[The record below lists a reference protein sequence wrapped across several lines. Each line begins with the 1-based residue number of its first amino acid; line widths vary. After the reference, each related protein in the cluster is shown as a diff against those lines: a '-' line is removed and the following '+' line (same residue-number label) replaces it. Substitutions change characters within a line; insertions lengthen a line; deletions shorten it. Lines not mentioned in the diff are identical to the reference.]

1 MVLLNLDVKIAYMDN
16 LPVKGVFLPDLNT
29 IFINSNLEEHQQEF
43 VLKHELLH
51 CIEHRHQA
59 GLYTATQAERLKMEA
74 EANTFMLKEILN
86 EYSLKTGVDVQDI
99 NPVRFLEMQGLSLNL
114 EPKLRKILKENI

>member
-1 MVLLNLDVKIAYMDN
+1 MNLDVKIIYVDD
-16 LPVKGVFLPDLNT
+16 LPVQGVFLPDFNI
-29 IFINSNLEEHQQEF
+29 IFINSDLDEHQQEF

-51 CIEHRHQA
+51 CIEHKHQA

-86 EYSLKTGVDVQDI
+86 EYSLKTGVDMRDI
-99 NPVRFLEMQGLSLNL
+99 NPVRFLEMQGLSLNF
-114 EPKLRKILKENI
+114 EPKLRKILKESI

>member
-1 MVLLNLDVKIAYMDN
+1 MNLDVKIIYVDD
-16 LPVKGVFLPDLNT
+16 LPVQGVFLPDFNI
-29 IFINSNLEEHQQEF
+29 IFINSDLDEHQQEF

-51 CIEHRHQA
+51 CIEHKHQA

-86 EYSLKTGVDVQDI
+86 EYILTECVDIQDI
-99 NPVRFLEMQGLSLNL
+99 NPVCFLENQGLSLNL

>member
-1 MVLLNLDVKIAYMDN
+1 MNLDVKIAYMDN

-51 CIEHRHQA
+51 CIEHRHQT
-59 GLYTATQAERLKMEA
+59 GLYTATQ
-74 EANTFMLKEILN
+74 
-86 EYSLKTGVDVQDI
+86 
-99 NPVRFLEMQGLSLNL
+99 GLSLNF
-114 EPKLRKILKENI
+114 ESKVKRILKESI

>member
-1 MVLLNLDVKIAYMDN
+1 MNLDVKIIYVDD
-16 LPVKGVFLPDLNT
+16 LPVQGVFLPDFNI
-29 IFINSNLEEHQQEF
+29 IFINSDLDEHQQEF

-51 CIEHRHQA
+51 CIEHKHQA

-86 EYSLKTGVDVQDI
+86 EYSLKTGVDVRDI
-99 NPVRFLEMQGLSLNL
+99 NPVRFLETQGLSLNF
-114 EPKLRKILKENI
+114 EPKLRKILKESI

>member
-1 MVLLNLDVKIAYMDN
+1 MNLDVKIAYMDN
-16 LPVKGVFLPDLNT
+16 LPIKGVFLPDLNT

-74 EANTFMLKEILN
+74 EANTFMLKEILH
-86 EYSLKTGVDVQDI
+86 EYILTECVDIQDI
-99 NPVRFLEMQGLSLNL
+99 NPVCFLENQGLSLNL
-114 EPKLRKILKENI
+114 EPKLRKILKESI